1 LHHNQKQ
8 KTMPI
13 FNLDNQDERNE
24 YAMSDADKKR
34 MAEFVDEFMDCIY
47 LSGSKD
53 DGKYILT
60 LSQAEAAAKDL
71 FLKKVL

>member
-1 LHHNQKQ
+1 
-8 KTMPI
+8 MPI
-13 FNLDNQDERNE
+13 FDLNEQNERNE
-24 YAMSDADKKR
+24 YAMSDAEKNR
-34 MAEFVDEFMDCIY
+34 MKEFIDEFMDCIY

-60 LSQAEAAAKDL
+60 LSQAEQAAKDL